1 MKRIAVAGGIGA
13 GKSTVVEYLRAKGF
27 LAIDADEVYR
37 DITAPGS
44 PLLSVLVDAFGS
56 AILDADRELDRA
68 FLSSIVF
75 ADATA
80 LRRLNGITHPA
91 IGREI
96 QRQLDSAVGDASFV
110 AIPLYRAEHRRQ
122 LELDEMWAVQ
132 VSPEIALE
140 RLVQQRAMS
149 EESARARIEAQ
160 MSNGERETL
169 ADEVVWNN
177 EDRDALRVRIDEL
190 LRERGLDG
198 D

>member
-1 MKRIAVAGGIGA
+1 
-13 GKSTVVEYLRAKGF
+13 
-27 LAIDADEVYR
+27 
-37 DITAPGS
+37 
-44 PLLSVLVDAFGS
+44 
-56 AILDADRELDRA
+56 
-68 FLSSIVF
+68 
-75 ADATA
+75 
-80 LRRLNGITHPA
+80 
-91 IGREI
+91 
-96 QRQLDSAVGDASFV
+96 
-110 AIPLYRAEHRRQ
+110 
-122 LELDEMWAVQ
+122 MWAVQ

-160 MSNGERETL
+160 MSNGEREAL